1 MSDTPANASA
11 APRKAFLGLTRA
23 RRYKIYAWSAL
34 ALLLAGVVWTWWYL
48 RPERWYKYT
57 DQVAF
62 EQVARDVRPGYVLWE
77 KAAAAGEGIAPADN
91 IHQPTISSD
100 GSRMIYTTGAAGGDA
115 NLFLRVWD
123 GSNWG
128 VPRPIR
134 ALNSKFHETAPA
146 LSGDGKLLYFAS
158 DRPGGR
164 GGYDIWVSKWD
175 GAEYAWPVPLTE
187 RVNTPFDETDPA
199 PSPDGIVLYFT
210 SNRPHQTVGI
220 GEKQAAAAAATAAL
234 LENVNDRKV
243 DFDIYSADIA
253 GDTPFDLIVE
263 HQLSMLY
270 SLREGALANPAVM
283 AKLGGSPETEAAVS
297 KALAFLA
304 ATQEPNGRWDL
315 GKNKGRAG
323 HDVAATAFAL
333 LAFYGRGERHDIEC
347 KYRDNVKRGLDWL
360 LSQQNV
366 ATGDLR
372 GPNPPGQGMYDMGI
386 ASLALFEAYGVT
398 KDTALRPR
406 VIAAIEFLADSQHE
420 EGGWRY
426 TPKERG
432 DLSVTG
438 WMVMALASAEMS
450 GIPVPEKTKAGVVN
464 FLKRISGGKD
474 GGAYGYTDSPGKG
487 GRGSGAMDVVGFF
500 CAQLHGASANAA
512 RAFESASY
520 LKTTGFKLEDIYYT
534 YYGSLA
540 AYQNQ
545 GPLWRDWKAKMHA
558 EFLKAQ
564 TGDGSWLLTGPH
576 SGGMGPVIVTAL
588 VTLCLEAHYR
598 YSPLY
603 GLGFEPDTA
612 GPSPNVI
619 DGEALPKTPMF
630 RHAKHLAVLSS
641 PADDTA
647 PVITDH
653 GDFMYFASSRTGGLG
668 GADIYRSRVS
678 GDGPTA
684 PVNLGP
690 EVNSTGDEIDPAV
703 RHAGFHLLFNSTR
716 DGAAGLFSAKSKRVV
731 REFDYS
737 KMPPGQW
744 VRSNLAWLIAAVLA
758 LVAFVYLTI
767 RALRPVPVE
776 ETPTAPKEAAEA
788 PAS

>member
-1 MSDTPANASA
+1 VAETSTSESE
-11 APRKAFLGLTRA
+11 APGKAFLGLTRA
-23 RRYKIYAWSAL
+23 RRYRIYAWSAV
-34 ALLLAGVVWTWWYL
+34 ALVLAGLIWSWSYL

-62 EQVARDVRPGYVLWE
+62 EQVARDVQPGYVLWE
-77 KAAAAGEGIAPADN
+77 KAEPAGEGIAPADD
-91 IHQPTISSD
+91 IRQPTISSD
-100 GSRMIYTTGAAGGDA
+100 GTRMIYTTGAASGDA

-128 VPRPIR
+128 APRPMR
-134 ALNSKFHETAPA
+134 ALNSKFHETSPA
-146 LSGDGKLLYFAS
+146 LNGDNKLLYFAS

-175 GAEYAWPVPLTE
+175 GVEYAWPTPLTE

-199 PSPDGIVLYFT
+199 PSPDSLVLYFA

-220 GEKQAAAAAATAAL
+220 SESQAAAAAAAAAL

-253 GDTPFDLIVE
+253 GDTPFELIVE

-270 SLREGALANPAVM
+270 SLRQGALANPEVM

-304 ATQEPNGRWDL
+304 STQEPDGRWDL
-315 GKNKGRAG
+315 AKNKGQAG
-323 HDVAATAFAL
+323 HDVAATAFSL
-333 LAFYGRGERHDIEC
+333 LAFYGRGERHDLDC

-372 GPNPPGQGMYDMGI
+372 GPHHHQAMYDQGI
-386 ASLALFEAYGVT
+386 ATLALVEAYGVT

-406 VIAAIEFLADSQHE
+406 VMAAIEFLADSQHE
-420 EGGWRY
+420 EGGGWRY
-426 TPKERG
+426 APREAG

-450 GIPVPEKTKAGVVN
+450 GVAVPEKTKAGVVK
-464 FLKRISGGKD
+464 FLKFVSGGNE
-474 GGAYGYTDSPGKG
+474 GGAYGYTNSPGKG
-487 GRGSGAMDVVGFF
+487 GRGGQAMDVVGFF
-500 CAQLHGASANAA
+500 CAQLHGASANTA
-512 RAFESASY
+512 RAFESALITQS
-520 LKTTGFKLEDIYYT
+520 TGFREADIYYN

-540 AYQNQ
+540 AYQHQ
-545 GPLWRDWKAKMHA
+545 GPLWREWKEKMHA
-558 EFLKAQ
+558 QFLKTQGA
-564 TGDGSWLLTGPH
+564 DGSWPPTGPH
-576 SGGMGPVIVTAL
+576 SGGMGTVIGTAL
-588 VTLCLEAHYR
+588 VALCLEAHYR
-598 YSPLY
+598 YTPLY
-603 GLGFEPDTA
+603 GLGFEPDKA
-612 GPSPNVI
+612 PSPNVI
-619 DGEALPKTPMF
+619 EGEALPKTPMF

-647 PVITDH
+647 PVVTDH
-653 GDFMYFASSRTGGLG
+653 GDFMYFTSRREGGLG

-678 GDGPTA
+678 GDLPTA
-684 PVNLGP
+684 PVNVGS
-690 EVNSTGDEIDPAV
+690 EVNSAGDEIDPAV
-703 RHAGFHLLFNSTR
+703 RNAGFHLLFNSTR
-716 DGAAGLFSAKSKRVV
+716 DGAAAVLFNAKSKRVV

-737 KMPPGQW
+737 KLPPGEW
-744 VRSNLAWLIAAVLA
+744 FRSNLLWIIAAALA
-758 LVAFVYLTI
+758 LAAFIYLAI

-776 ETPTAPKEAAEA
+776 ETPAAPEEPAGA
-788 PAS
+788 PTS